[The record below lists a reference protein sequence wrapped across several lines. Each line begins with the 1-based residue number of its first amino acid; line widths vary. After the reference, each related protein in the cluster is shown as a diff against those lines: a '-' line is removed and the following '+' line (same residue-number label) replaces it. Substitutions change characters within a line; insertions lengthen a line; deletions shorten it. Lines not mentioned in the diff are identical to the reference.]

1 MRVSLLAAG
10 LLGALAGCTFPQTRM
25 EPSANYGSGP
35 RYTISAAP
43 ANTAGPSYVR
53 TTSPD
58 GATRFVCAEGGST
71 PASRV
76 PPETTPAC

>member
-1 MRVSLLAAG
+1 MRVSILAMG
-10 LLGALAGCTFPQTRM
+10 LLGALAGCTWPQTRM
-25 EPSANYGSGP
+25 EPAADYGSGSH
-35 RYTISAAP
+35 YTVSAAP

-53 TTSPD
+53 TASPD

-71 PASRV
+71 SAAHV